1 MIEACSG
8 QETRRN
14 AQGMAR
20 PFQALQRSILE
31 KPHIKVE
38 ITTTPNH
45 SRKTLCLIAPGKDLA
60 RISYMTLASYSVL

>member
-20 PFQALQRSILE
+20 PFQAFATRSQLLGHVEAEGSSQQRRPMP
-31 KPHIKVE
+31 KVPHNIF
-38 ITTTPNH
+38 T
-45 SRKTLCLIAPGKDLA
+45 
-60 RISYMTLASYSVL
+60 